1 MSKSNRSGYEGLDEK
16 KDEIRYEKINTI
28 QIITNLNKR
37 DEDGKRV
44 KDDNINYDISLLIDL
59 LKNYENK
66 RKDYEE
72 NTEKKNK
79 TIKYKSFYKNEINKI
94 DYKTFYVPVNFKL
107 DEKLLK
113 KNVYGFYAMFNKKIM
128 DKLLENQKS
137 KIINTDKSKNKNA
150 VEEKIFIH
158 NVKIYIDLL
167 FIVNNF
173 IKINNVNYT
182 ITKASYDKKNDK
194 KGGVISIKLNV
205 STYKKSTNNKKEKT
219 CETRLGDIK
228 QLYKGLYQGLVGVEV
243 KLSPDEEEMKKL
255 DVLISKSNKILFIKL
270 KKIYESVFGEDKKD
284 KKDKKDNNKK
294 LKDFTRGLYSDIDIN
309 LTSDENEAMFR
320 TNPAKYIE
328 YIKLSNILS
337 LKKKFDD
344 PLNNED
350 RQLIIIDT
358 FKKVKK
364 EKERQKTLQKQV
376 REDLRTRLS
385 SKSGGGKKGTQ
396 RRQLRRHIRR
406 TRKHRDDVKKLRE
419 LSKKKRL
426 GKRSIYHNN
435 NNNNNNYIN
444 SIRNLIENNNVLS
457 NIIRNT
463 NIIEQFTLEN
473 NNNNINEHD
482 YILNNKG
489 KIKKKKYTKKGCG
502 KVIYK
507 QIKNKATRRNLQK
520 IKQLFNSHSPLK
532 I

>member
-1 MSKSNRSGYEGLDEK
+1 M
-16 KDEIRYEKINTI
+16 
-28 QIITNLNKR
+28 
-37 DEDGKRV
+37 
-44 KDDNINYDISLLIDL
+44 
-59 LKNYENK
+59 
-66 RKDYEE
+66 
-72 NTEKKNK
+72 
-79 TIKYKSFYKNEINKI
+79 
-94 DYKTFYVPVNFKL
+94 
-107 DEKLLK
+107 
-113 KNVYGFYAMFNKKIM
+113 
-128 DKLLENQKS
+128 
-137 KIINTDKSKNKNA
+137 
-150 VEEKIFIH
+150 
-158 NVKIYIDLL
+158 
-167 FIVNNF
+167 
-173 IKINNVNYT
+173 NYT
-182 ITKASYDKKNDK
+182 ITKASYDKKSDK
-194 KGGVISIKLNV
+194 KGDVISIKLNV
-205 STYKKSTNNKKEKT
+205 STYKKSTSDKKEKP

-228 QLYKGLYQGLVGVEV
+228 QLYRGLYQGLVGVEV

-309 LTSDENEAMFR
+309 LTSDENVAMFR

-337 LKKKFDD
+337 LKKKLDV
-344 PLNNED
+344 PLNNDD

-358 FKKVKK
+358 LKKVKK

-406 TRKHRDDVKKLRE
+406 TRKHRDDVKKLSE

-444 SIRNLIENNNVLS
+444 SIRNLIENDNVLS
-457 NIIRNT
+457 NIIRNN
-463 NIIEQFTLEN
+463 NIMDHFSLEN
-473 NNNNINEHD
+473 NNNNINEHN
-482 YILNNKG
+482 YLLNNNG
-489 KIKKKKYTKKGCG
+489 KIKKKKYTKKDCG

-507 QIKNKATRRNLQK
+507 QKNKATRRNLQK
-520 IKQLFNSHSPLK
+520 IKQLFNNHSPLQ

>member
-1 MSKSNRSGYEGLDEK
+1 MSELEGGKEKNEK
-16 KDEIRYEKINTI
+16 KYEIRYEKINTI

-66 RKDYEE
+66 RKEYEKINE
-72 NTEKKNK
+72 K
-79 TIKYKSFYKNEINKI
+79 TIKNKSFYDSKI
-94 DYKTFYVPVNFKL
+94 DDIKDYKTFYVPVNFKL

-113 KNVYGFYAMFNKKIM
+113 KNVYGFYAMFHKDIM
-128 DKLLENQKS
+128 NKLLENQKS

-150 VEEKIFIH
+150 VEEKLFLH

-167 FIVNNF
+167 FIVNNL

-194 KGGVISIKLNV
+194 KSAVISIKLNV
-205 STYKKSTNNKKEKT
+205 STHNKSTSDKKEKT
-219 CETRLGDIK
+219 CETRLDDIK
-228 QLYKGLYQGLVGVEV
+228 QLYRGLYQGLVGVEV

-255 DVLISKSNKILFIKL
+255 DVLISESNKILFIKL
-270 KKIYESVFGEDKKD
+270 KKIYESVFGED

-309 LTSDENEAMFR
+309 LTSDENVAMFR

-337 LKKKFDD
+337 LKKKFENK
-344 PLNNED
+344 PYGTLNNED

-358 FKKVKK
+358 LKRVKK

-385 SKSGGGKKGTQ
+385 SKSGGGKKKIQQ
-396 RRQLRRHIRR
+396 RKR
-406 TRKHRDDVKKLRE
+406 TRKRKRKQHS
-419 LSKKKRL
+419 SKKKLNR
-426 GKRSIYHNN
+426 RSINN
-435 NNNNNNYIN
+435 NNNNNNNEANY
-444 SIRNLIENNNVLS
+444 LLNNN
-457 NIIRNT
+457 T
-463 NIIEQFTLEN
+463 T
-473 NNNNINEHD
+473 
-482 YILNNKG
+482 
-489 KIKKKKYTKKGCG
+489 IKKKNYTNKSCR
-502 KVIYK
+502 KVI
-507 QIKNKATRRNLQK
+507 NKVTRRNLQK
-520 IKQLFNSHSPLK
+520 IKQLFNNHSPLQ

>member
-1 MSKSNRSGYEGLDEK
+1 MSELEGGKEKNEK
-16 KDEIRYEKINTI
+16 KYEIRYEKINTI

-66 RKDYEE
+66 RKEYEKINE
-72 NTEKKNK
+72 K
-79 TIKYKSFYKNEINKI
+79 TIKNKSFYDSKI
-94 DYKTFYVPVNFKL
+94 DDIKDYKTFYVPVNFKL

-113 KNVYGFYAMFNKKIM
+113 KNVYGFYAMFHKDIM
-128 DKLLENQKS
+128 NKLLENQKS

-150 VEEKIFIH
+150 VEEKIFLH

-167 FIVNNF
+167 FIVNNL

-182 ITKASYDKKNDK
+182 ITKASYDKKNDIK
-194 KGGVISIKLNV
+194 KADILIKLNV
-205 STYKKSTNNKKEKT
+205 STHNKSTSDKKEKT
-219 CETRLGDIK
+219 CETRLDDIK
-228 QLYKGLYQGLVGVEV
+228 QLYRGLYQGLVGIDVQ
-243 KLSPDEEEMKKL
+243 LSPDEEEMKEL
-255 DVLISKSNKILFIKL
+255 DISISKTNVELFKDL
-270 KKIYESVFGEDKKD
+270 QKIYESVFGED

-294 LKDFTRGLYSDIDIN
+294 LKDFTRPDIDIN
-309 LTSDENEAMFR
+309 LTRDENVAMFR
-320 TNPAKYIE
+320 TNPKQYIE

-337 LKKKFDD
+337 LKKKLDV

-358 FKKVKK
+358 LKKVKK

-376 REDLRTRLS
+376 RKDLRTRLS

-396 RRQLRRHIRR
+396 RRKLRRHIRRKR

-426 GKRSIYHNN
+426 SKRSIYHNN

-444 SIRNLIENNNVLS
+444 SIRNLIENNNILS

-463 NIIEQFTLEN
+463 KIMDQFTLEN

-482 YILNNKG
+482 YILNNNNNG
-489 KIKKKKYTKKGCG
+489 IIKKKKYTKKGCG

-507 QIKNKATRRNLQK
+507 QLKNKATRRNLQK
-520 IKQLFNSHSPLK
+520 IKQLFNNRRLFQ

>member
-1 MSKSNRSGYEGLDEK
+1 MSELEGGKEKDEK
-16 KDEIRYEKINTI
+16 KNEIRYEKIDTI
-28 QIITNLNKR
+28 EIITNLKER
-37 DEDGKRV
+37 
-44 KDDNINYDISLLIDL
+44 KDDDKKDNIKIINYDILELVDL

-167 FIVNNF
+167 FIVNNL

-182 ITKASYDKKNDK
+182 ITKASYDKKSDK
-194 KGGVISIKLNV
+194 KGDVISIKLNV
-205 STYKKSTNNKKEKT
+205 STYKKSTSDKKEKT

-228 QLYKGLYQGLVGVEV
+228 QLYRGLYQGLVGVEV
-243 KLSPDEEEMKKL
+243 QLSPDEEEMKEI
-255 DVLISKSNKILFIKL
+255 DRIISRENKDLFGEL
-270 KKIYESVFGEDKKD
+270 KKIYETVFGQDKKD
-284 KKDKKDNNKK
+284 KK
-294 LKDFTRGLYSDIDIN
+294 LKDFTRPDIDIN
-309 LTSDENEAMFR
+309 LTRDENVAMFR

-396 RRQLRRHIRR
+396 RRKLRRHIRRKR
-406 TRKHRDDVKKLRE
+406 TRKHRDDVKKLSE

-457 NIIRNT
+457 NIIRNN
-463 NIIEQFTLEN
+463 NIMDHFSLEN
-473 NNNNINEHD
+473 NNNNINEHN
-482 YILNNKG
+482 YLLNNNG
-489 KIKKKKYTKKGCG
+489 KIKKKKYTKKDCG

-507 QIKNKATRRNLQK
+507 QKNKATRRNLQK
-520 IKQLFNSHSPLK
+520 IKQLFNNHSPLQ

>member
-1 MSKSNRSGYEGLDEK
+1 MSKSKESINKKLDDNEDDNDNEKNNNENDSENDSENDNEDDNDSEDEEGKGKE
-16 KDEIRYEKINTI
+16 KDEIRYKKINKI
-28 QIITNLNKR
+28 QIITNIKER
-37 DEDGKRV
+37 KEDDKKGNIKI
-44 KDDNINYDISLLIDL
+44 INYNIADLVDL
-59 LKNYENK
+59 LKKYENK
-66 RKDYEE
+66 RKDYEK

-79 TIKYKSFYKNEINKI
+79 KIKYKSFYDKEIKEINY
-94 DYKTFYVPVNFKL
+94 YKTFYVPVNFKL

-113 KNVYGFYAMFNKKIM
+113 KNVYGFYAMFNEKIM

-137 KIINTDKSKNKNA
+137 KIINTDKGKNKNA

-167 FIVNNF
+167 FIVNNL

-194 KGGVISIKLNV
+194 KGAVISIKLNV
-205 STYKKSTNNKKEKT
+205 STHNKSTSDKKEKT
-219 CETRLGDIK
+219 CETRLDDIK
-228 QLYKGLYQGLVGVEV
+228 QLYRGLYQGLVGVEV

-255 DVLISKSNKILFIKL
+255 DVLISESNKILFIKL
-270 KKIYESVFGEDKKD
+270 KKIYESVFGED

-309 LTSDENEAMFR
+309 LTSDENVAMFR

-337 LKKKFDD
+337 LKKKFENK
-344 PLNNED
+344 PYGTLNNED

-358 FKKVKK
+358 LKRVKK

-385 SKSGGGKKGTQ
+385 SKSGGGKKKIQQ
-396 RRQLRRHIRR
+396 RKR
-406 TRKHRDDVKKLRE
+406 TRKRKRKQHS
-419 LSKKKRL
+419 SKKKLNR
-426 GKRSIYHNN
+426 RSINN
-435 NNNNNNYIN
+435 NNNNNNNEANY
-444 SIRNLIENNNVLS
+444 LLNNN
-457 NIIRNT
+457 T
-463 NIIEQFTLEN
+463 T
-473 NNNNINEHD
+473 
-482 YILNNKG
+482 
-489 KIKKKKYTKKGCG
+489 IKKKNYTNKSCR
-502 KVIYK
+502 KVI
-507 QIKNKATRRNLQK
+507 NKVTRRNLQK
-520 IKQLFNSHSPLK
+520 IKQLFNNHSPLQ

>member
-1 MSKSNRSGYEGLDEK
+1 MSELEGGKEKDEK
-16 KDEIRYEKINTI
+16 KDEIRYKKIDTI
-28 QIITNLNKR
+28 QIITNLKERN
-37 DEDGKRV
+37 DD
-44 KDDNINYDISLLIDL
+44 DDNKKGSIKIINYTINALVDL

-79 TIKYKSFYKNEINKI
+79 KIKYKSFYNKEIKEKI

-107 DEKLLK
+107 DEILLK

-128 DKLLENQKS
+128 DKLVENQKS

-205 STYKKSTNNKKEKT
+205 STYKKSTSDKKEKT

-228 QLYKGLYQGLVGVEV
+228 QLYRGLYQGLVGVEV
-243 KLSPDEEEMKKL
+243 QLSPDEEEMKKL
-255 DVLISKSNKILFIKL
+255 DILISKSNEYLFYKL
-270 KKIYESVFGEDKKD
+270 KTIYEGVFGQDKKD
-284 KKDKKDNNKK
+284 KK
-294 LKDFTRGLYSDIDIN
+294 LKDFTRLDIDIT
-309 LTSDENEAMFR
+309 LTNDESLAMFR
-320 TNPAKYIE
+320 TDPKNYIE

-337 LKKKFDD
+337 LKKKLDVESD
-344 PLNNED
+344 NKLNNED
-350 RQLIIIDT
+350 KQLIIIDT
-358 FKKVKK
+358 LKKVKK
-364 EKERQKTLQKQV
+364 ERERQTKLQNQV

-396 RRQLRRHIRR
+396 RRKLRRHIRRKR
-406 TRKHRDDVKKLRE
+406 TRKHRDDVKKLSE

-457 NIIRNT
+457 NIIRNN
-463 NIIEQFTLEN
+463 NIMDHFSLEN

-482 YILNNKG
+482 YILNNNG
-489 KIKKKKYTKKGCG
+489 KIKKKKYTKKDCG

-507 QIKNKATRRNLQK
+507 QLKNKVTRRNLQK
-520 IKQLFNSHSPLK
+520 IKQLFNNHSPLQ